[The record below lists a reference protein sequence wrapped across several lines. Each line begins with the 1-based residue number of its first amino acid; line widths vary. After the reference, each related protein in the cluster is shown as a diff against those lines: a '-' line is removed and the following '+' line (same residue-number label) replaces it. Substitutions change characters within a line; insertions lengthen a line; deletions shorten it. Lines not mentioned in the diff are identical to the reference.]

1 MKSNHWATQ
10 KNGCVITLAA
20 AMPSLIEAGK
30 LPKRVKVLNWGE
42 NLNARGAKVVVGDML
57 LSNMK
62 SPVYPFNQVPL
73 DFEHNTT
80 PGTTAY
86 ADSKEP
92 RDVAGYVG
100 FEVVP
105 KDGVYML
112 IHSWTPLGLDKAH
125 NYADVSAT
133 PLCDKQ
139 GNVVGITSVALCRVG
154 AVPGMEFVDVPLSA
168 LLVSTNQTSASAST
182 ATADKEEQLM
192 REKLCALLKLDP
204 ATCTDDD
211 IEVAFE
217 AAMKAPAAPAPLSV
231 DVAKLVNDAVTPLN
245 ASIEGFRTE
254 MTKRDKEQVILSAR
268 IEGKVVALNAEAI
281 GQLSLDALKQHVA
294 ALPVTVPLSAQTPAH
309 VAEGAIGTIT
319 EEQRAIALACGQDPE
334 KVYGKTK

>member
-1 MKSNHWATQ
+1 LAAMKSNTWAIQ
-10 KNGCVITLAA
+10 KNGCVITLAT

-42 NLNARGAKVVVGDML
+42 NLNARGQPVIVGDML
-57 LSNMK
+57 LLNMK
-62 SPVYPFNQVPL
+62 SPVYPFHQVPL

-105 KDGVYML
+105 KDGVYMIL
-112 IHSWTPLGLDKAH
+112 HSWTPLGLDKAH

-168 LLVSTNQTSASAST
+168 LLVSTNIKEEQVMRDKLIAMLKELGKDVDPAATDEQLMAALKEALSASA
-182 ATADKEEQLM
+182 
-192 REKLCALLKLDP
+192 
-204 ATCTDDD
+204 
-211 IEVAFE
+211 
-217 AAMKAPAAPAPLSV
+217 APQPLSV
-231 DVAKLVNDAVTPLN
+231 EVSMFVTEALKPLSAEIGKLQLALVQ
-245 ASIEGFRTE
+245 
-254 MTKRDKEQVILSAR
+254 RDKDMIVQSAR
-268 IEGKVVALNAEAI
+268 IEGKVVTLNAEAL
-281 GQLSLDALKQHVA
+281 GQLSVDALKQHVA
-294 ALPVTVPLSAQTPAH
+294 ALPVTVPLSALTPAH
-309 VAEGAIGTIT
+309 VPEKAVSVIT
-319 EEQRAIALACGQDPE
+319 DEQRTIALNCGLDAE
-334 KVYGKTK
+334 MVFGKK

>member
-168 LLVSTNQTSASAST
+168 LLVSTNQN
-182 ATADKEEQLM
+182 KEQLM
-192 REKLCALLKLDP
+192 RDKLIAMLKLAP
-204 ATCTDDD
+204 EATDEQ
-211 IEVAFE
+211 IMEALE

-231 DVAKLVNDAVTPLN
+231 DVAKLVNDAVAPLN

-334 KVYGKTK
+334 KVYGKGK